1 MQVVNDVIDTPD
13 MQPKDQI
20 VNRFMDGV
28 LLMANANMELNI
40 WRREA
45 LNPELHS
52 SYRYLCAPLN
62 PITTEL
68 FEDDLRKAVKDI
80 TDTNRITSK
89 LSRKTKHSFIRSRT
103 DGHSDRYT
111 KAGIRIITP
120 GHQKTTVAP
129 SSTRRIGGGGG
140 GGGCSEEP
148 ELTHDQNME
157 VRDRDL
163 QVAGS
168 RG

>member
-140 GGGCSEEP
+140 GGCSEEP